1 MIVTRPGVYNFNCLR
16 FQIRDTAKT
25 ELLSPSEEENGTLTP
40 AFDEDELIPI
50 QLSFIVTHVSDDM
63 N

>member
-1 MIVTRPGVYNFNCLR
+1 ME
-16 FQIRDTAKT
+16 Q
-25 ELLSPSEEENGTLTP
+25 LSSSEEEQGTTTP

-50 QLSFIVTHVSDDM
+50 QISFIVTHVSDDM